1 MKYLQIRFVIHH
13 KICLSRINALQGF
26 TTRRFRE
33 SENYTLIL
41 PSITTTPGFDS
52 WCNENEMIFA
62 HSRNLGLSLLGATV
76 RQLNQCI
83 CDHQSYEINI
93 RLFLIYSDLIVL
105 VILQCL

>member
-1 MKYLQIRFVIHH
+1 MVFMFQKHAHGVLVEKFCHSQLLVHP
-13 KICLSRINALQGF
+13 SPINVLQGF

-41 PSITTTPGFDS
+41 QSITTTPGFDS

-83 CDHQSYEINI
+83 CDHQSYQINMDY
-93 RLFLIYSDLIVL
+93 F
-105 VILQCL
+105 